1 MASVEHFRNLYREME
16 EVKVEG
22 EEERTSKTRIKDL
35 SALCPEIGTRSIL
48 TQYLK
53 SAG

>member
-1 MASVEHFRNLYREME
+1 METAEHFRNLSREIE

-35 SALCPEIGTRSIL
+35 SALCPEIGTRSML

>member
-1 MASVEHFRNLYREME
+1 MASLEHFPNLSREME

-22 EEERTSKTRIKDL
+22 EEERTSKARIKDQ
-35 SALCPEIGTRSIL
+35 SVLCPEIGTRSIS